1 MVWKG
6 MTQTEAA
13 FLLGAQSFLGIPAT
27 LLLGWLA
34 DRINKA
40 KLMAIC
46 MPFAILSMMVLIF
59 AKEHWQIWFFLPL
72 FTVVEA
78 TFPIN
83 WSCVGEFFGRTNF
96 AKIRGTMVFV
106 QAWGAV
112 IGPVVAGAIYDHT
125 QSYVYLLW
133 GLVGLLF
140 IVTWLYALVV
150 KPAPALRRIV
160 PA

>member
-1 MVWKG
+1 
-6 MTQTEAA
+6 
-13 FLLGAQSFLGIPAT
+13 LGAQSFLGIPSA
-27 LLLGWLA
+27 LLLGWLG
-34 DRINKA
+34 DRMNKA
-40 KLMAIC
+40 RLMAVC
-46 MPFAILSMMVLIF
+46 MFFAILSMLVLIF
-59 AKEHWQIWFFLPL
+59 GREHWQIWFFLPL

-96 AKIRGTMVFV
+96 AKIRGVMVFV

-112 IGPVVAGAIYDHT
+112 IGPVIAGAIYDQT

-133 GLVGLLF
+133 GLVGVLLL
-140 IVTWLYALVV
+140 VAWLYALVV
-150 KPAPALRRIV
+150 KPVPALRSETA

>member
-1 MVWKG
+1 
-6 MTQTEAA
+6 
-13 FLLGAQSFLGIPAT
+13 
-27 LLLGWLA
+27 
-34 DRINKA
+34 
-40 KLMAIC
+40 MAVC
-46 MPFAILSMMVLIF
+46 MLFAILSMMVLIF
-59 AKEHWQIWFFLPL
+59 GREHWQIWFFLPL

-96 AKIRGTMVFV
+96 AKIRGAMVFV

-112 IGPVVAGAIYDHT
+112 VGPVIAGAIYDRT

-133 GLVGLLF
+133 GLVGVLLL
-140 IVTWLYALVV
+140 VSWLYALVV
-150 KPAPALRRIV
+150 KPAPALRSETA

>member
-1 MVWKG
+1 
-6 MTQTEAA
+6 
-13 FLLGAQSFLGIPAT
+13 
-27 LLLGWLA
+27 
-34 DRINKA
+34 
-40 KLMAIC
+40 
-46 MPFAILSMMVLIF
+46 
-59 AKEHWQIWFFLPL
+59 
-72 FTVVEA
+72 VVEA